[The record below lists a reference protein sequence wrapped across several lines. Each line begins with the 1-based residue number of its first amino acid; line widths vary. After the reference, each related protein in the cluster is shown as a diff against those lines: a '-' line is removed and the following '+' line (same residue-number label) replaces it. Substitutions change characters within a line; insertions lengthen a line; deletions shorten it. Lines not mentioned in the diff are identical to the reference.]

1 MRLFLDAPNLGDLEK
16 KKLLECV
23 DSNYVSTVGPFVN
36 EFEERFSRF
45 LDAKSAVSVQS
56 GTAAIHM
63 ALVELGI
70 GPGDEVILP
79 ALTFVASANPVLY
92 VGANP
97 VFVDV
102 DPLSWTLDPK
112 KTEQAITKKTKAI
125 IPVHLYGNPCDMD
138 SLVKLA
144 NENDLAIIE
153 DATESLGAKW
163 KRQYTGTMGDFGC
176 FSFNGNKLITTGG
189 GGMVVA
195 KDITK
200 AKHIKFLVN
209 QAREASKGY
218 FHEELGYNYRMTNL
232 EAALG
237 LAQMERLEKFLQ
249 QKKAFMKIYRD
260 ILSDLPFIRFQ
271 EELPYGESSWWL
283 PSMIIDAEGIAIA
296 DFQLQLNEA
305 GIPTRRLFGP
315 LVDYP
320 YLRKYL
326 KHDEY
331 SIARNLYQKGIN
343 LPASTLN
350 SKEDTAKA
358 AEIIRSFLTNRLM
371 KGQSK

>member
-209 QAREASKGY
+209 QAREANKGY

-237 LAQMERLEKFLQ
+237 LAQMERLEQFLQ
-249 QKKAFMKIYRD
+249 QKKAFAKIYRD

>member
-1 MRLFLDAPNLGDLEK
+1 MTFFLDAPNLGELEK
-16 KKLLECV
+16 QKLIDCV
-23 DSNYVSTVGPFVN
+23 DSTYVSTVGPFVN
-36 EFEERFSRF
+36 EFEEHFSRF
-45 LDAKSAVSVQS
+45 LGVESAVSVQS
-56 GTAAIHM
+56 GTAALHM

-92 VGANP
+92 VGASP

-102 DPLSWTLDPK
+102 DPRTWTLDLQK
-112 KTEQAITKKTKAI
+112 VGQAITEKTKAI
-125 IPVHLYGNPCDMD
+125 IPVHLYGNPCEMD
-138 SLVKLA
+138 ALMNLA
-144 NENDLAIIE
+144 KKNNLPIIE

-163 KRQYTGTMGDFGC
+163 KSQYTGTIGSFGC
-176 FSFNGNKLITTGG
+176 FSFNGNKFITTGG
-189 GGMVVA
+189 GGMVLA
-195 KDITK
+195 RDPQKT
-200 AKHIKFLVN
+200 KHIRFLVN

-237 LAQMERLEKFLQ
+237 LAQMERLEEFLE
-249 QKKAFMKIYRD
+249 QKKTFAGIYRD
-260 ILSDLPFIRFQ
+260 ILSDLQFIRFQ

-283 PSMIIDAEGIAIA
+283 PSMIIEADGISID
-296 DFQLQLNEA
+296 DFQIQLKEA
-305 GIPTRRLFGP
+305 GIPTRRFFGP
-315 LVDYP
+315 LVEYP
-320 YLRKYL
+320 YFRKYL

-331 SIARNLYQKGIN
+331 PVARSLYKKGIN

-350 SKEDTAKA
+350 SKEDTVKA
-358 AEIIRSFLTNRLM
+358 AEIIRGFLTNRLT

>member
-1 MRLFLDAPNLGDLEK
+1 MTFFLDAPNLGELEK
-16 KKLLECV
+16 QKLIDCV
-23 DSNYVSTVGPFVN
+23 DSTYVSTVGPFVN

-45 LDAKSAVSVQS
+45 LGIESAVSVQS
-56 GTAAIHM
+56 GTAALHM

-92 VGANP
+92 VGASP

-102 DPLSWTLDPK
+102 DPLTWTLDLQK
-112 KTEQAITKKTKAI
+112 VGQAITEKTKAI

-138 SLVKLA
+138 ALM
-144 NENDLAIIE
+144 DLAKKNNLSIIE

-163 KRQYTGTMGDFGC
+163 KSQYTGTMGDFGC
-176 FSFNGNKLITTGG
+176 FSFNGNKFITTGG

-195 KDITK
+195 RDPQK
-200 AKHIKFLVN
+200 AKHIRFLVN

-237 LAQMERLEKFLQ
+237 LAQMERLEEFLE
-249 QKKAFMKIYRD
+249 QKKAFAEIYRD

-283 PSMIIDAEGIAIA
+283 PSMIIEAKEISID
-296 DFQLQLNEA
+296 DFQMQLKEA

-320 YLRKYL
+320 YFRKYL
-326 KHDEY
+326 KHNEY
-331 SIARNLYQKGIN
+331 PVARNLYQKGIN

-350 SKEDTAKA
+350 SKEDTVKA
-358 AEIIRSFLTNRLM
+358 AEIIRGFLTNRLT
-371 KGQSK
+371 KGHSK

>member
-45 LDAKSAVSVQS
+45 LDAESAVSVQS

-102 DPLSWTLDPK
+102 DPFSWTLDPE

-144 NENDLAIIE
+144 NENNLAIIE

-163 KRQYTGTMGDFGC
+163 KRQHTGTMGDFGC

-237 LAQMERLEKFLQ
+237 LAQMERLEQFLQ
-249 QKKAFMKIYRD
+249 QKKAFAKIYRD

-283 PSMIIDAEGIAIA
+283 PSMIIDAEGIEIA